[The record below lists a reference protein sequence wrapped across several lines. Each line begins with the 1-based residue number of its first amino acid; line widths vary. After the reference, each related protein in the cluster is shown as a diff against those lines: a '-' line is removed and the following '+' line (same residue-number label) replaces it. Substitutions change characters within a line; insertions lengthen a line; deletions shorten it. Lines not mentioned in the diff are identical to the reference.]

1 MRLLPLTTYAKA
13 LFMDGTL
20 PIASN
25 TAVRKSPTNAFRI
38 SRSTFFKLMMPQVML
53 NWPEKTKMVFIL
65 NDVLLG
71 KTLINVTKNHD
82 QLSRVINLLIH
93 LLI

>member
-38 SRSTFFKLMMPQVML
+38 SRSTFFKLMMPQVMTMTA
-53 NWPEKTKMVFIL
+53 PSTEQ
-65 NDVLLG
+65 LG
-71 KTLINVTKNHD
+71 A
-82 QLSRVINLLIH
+82 RIH
-93 LLI
+93 LEGPTATARSLQQEYRELVPA